1 LLLYDYLL
9 TFNQEVELF
18 WTRRVTG
25 ASALFFIIRYLALV
39 NYDILGATLFAPLS
53 DTVCRK
59 TVCGSN
65 RCWMT
70 CALLS
75 KVQFAV
81 QVSQH
86 IPWGAFSA
94 LRVLALTRM
103 SWTFSSIV
111 FVLSIGPAVVNFLEY
126 GYGLSGVNVLT
137 TGCQGF
143 DTLTREEGEMCAHS
157 LNVVGEV
164 SIVSRTTLIAADFL
178 VIVTTVIATWKRG
191 TPYTLRRRQP
201 SLGDIL
207 LYNGMHLH
215 VLLTLN
221 VLQVVLT
228 HLSVSSVPFG
238 SLIRAEAEWAST
250 RMQTLIPRRAHSL
263 TAIFVYRFLLDLQAA
278 NHASAGMGSHTYESF
293 ANDESLRFTTRLFGS
308 LGGSTRR
315 DSEWASVSI
324 DQ

>member
-1 LLLYDYLL
+1 MSSQGDTGDSQIVKLYSSVFTTNCIYFSVMTLLLYDYLL
-9 TFNQEVELF
+9 TFDQEVELF
-18 WTRRVTG
+18 WTRRATG

-53 DTVCRK
+53 DTVC
-59 TVCGSN
+59 
-65 RCWMT
+65 
-70 CALLS
+70 ALLS
-75 KVQFAV
+75 KAQFAV

-103 SWTFSSIV
+103 SWTLSSIV
-111 FVLSIGPAVVNFLEY
+111 FVLSIGPAAINFLEY

-143 DTLTREEGEMCAHS
+143 DTLTRREGEM
-157 LNVVGEV
+157 L

-178 VIVTTVIATWKRG
+178 VIVTTVTATWKRG

-207 LYNGMHLH
+207 LYNGIKYFA

-221 VLQVVLT
+221 ILQVVLT
-228 HLSVSSVPFG
+228 HLSVGEVSQQ
-238 SLIRAEAEWAST
+238 ASYIT
-250 RMQTLIPRRAHSL
+250 VISDP
-263 TAIFVYRFLLDLQAA
+263 
-278 NHASAGMGSHTYESF
+278 
-293 ANDESLRFTTRLFGS
+293 
-308 LGGSTRR
+308 
-315 DSEWASVSI
+315 
-324 DQ
+324 